1 MKAVVVI
8 NEQHTL
14 LKEQEEILKSKYDSI
29 ELVKIPADGLTAGE
43 QEKLAYEIHKQ
54 VGQGLLWPKNPPD
67 VVFVSPVPYLLKR
80 LVQMAMVGGMDCT
93 VDERYKVLIFHN
105 DNREKKELPGGKV
118 VSVVSQTGWQLI

>member
-14 LKEQEEILKSKYDSI
+14 LDEQAELLRSKYNSI
-29 ELVKIPADGLTAGE
+29 EFVKIPACGLTANE

-105 DNREKKELPGGKV
+105 DNREKKELSGGKV
-118 VSVVSQTGWQLI
+118 ISIVSQTGWQLI